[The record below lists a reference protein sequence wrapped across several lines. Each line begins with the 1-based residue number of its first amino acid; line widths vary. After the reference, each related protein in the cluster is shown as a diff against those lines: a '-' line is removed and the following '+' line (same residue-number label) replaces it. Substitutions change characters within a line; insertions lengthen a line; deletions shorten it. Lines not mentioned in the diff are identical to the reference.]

1 MCGGLTG
8 VDIFGAGDRPV
19 GMLGPG
25 PDTWVPQGLTL
36 NLDTALRAATSSLS
50 QIGTGVVVLRYI
62 ARSESYSL
70 YLKIERR

>member
-19 GMLGPG
+19 GMLS
-25 PDTWVPQGLTL
+25 PDTWIPQGLTL
-36 NLDTALRAATSSLS
+36 NFDTALRAATSSPS
-50 QIGTGVVVLRYI
+50 HIGTGVVVLRYI
-62 ARSESYSL
+62 ARSEDYSL